1 MYVTYTRIYGWS
13 DYGGESS
20 YQPGYRLENMM
31 WMTLLVYDYIIPGE
45 KYFTFLKKIFDSI
58 ENVQKNYNWLI
69 TGYECYPQNIKY
81 VERLSK
87 EWCWI
92 TGKELTKMI
101 ETENFQW
108 IWGVFSAFPESVTKD
123 DALKYELPKADG
135 NEKIWKNPISIQHPL
150 SVMEIIAWDSSMTIL
165 ISKFDEIVEKLLK
178 SNPLIEDLEEYNKN

>member
-1 MYVTYTRIYGWS
+1 MKGAVIY
-13 DYGGESS
+13 
-20 YQPGYRLENMM
+20 R
-31 WMTLLVYDYIIPGE
+31 GE

-135 NEKIWKNPISIQHPL
+135 KSDINTTSTFCNG
-150 SVMEIIAWDSSMTIL
+150 DYSMG
-165 ISKFDEIVEKLLK
+165 
-178 SNPLIEDLEEYNKN
+178 

>member
-1 MYVTYTRIYGWS
+1 MKGAVIY
-13 DYGGESS
+13 
-20 YQPGYRLENMM
+20 R
-31 WMTLLVYDYIIPGE
+31 GE

-108 IWGVFSAFPESVTKD
+108 VWGVFSAFPESVTKD